1 MLAPQRGLK
10 EMSHAQISNRLRSER
25 IMNKYTA
32 YIMIGLARILG
43 GMSLLVFMIFLF
55 VGSLNL
61 FDMRLGESEIL
72 WLDAGLSLL
81 FFIQHSGM
89 IRKPFHRWLA
99 RLVPEEYAGAIYT
112 IASGIVLLLVILLW
126 QTSSQ
131 TIIAPSG
138 LLRWSLRAVSLLCL
152 LGFYW
157 GVKALRFFDPLG
169 LRPILNRLRG
179 RNPMPMPITV
189 AGPYRWVRH
198 PLYLFMIL
206 MIWSCPDLTRDRL
219 LFNLLWTAWIVIGSY
234 LEEIDLTVEF
244 GNAYREYQK
253 RVPML
258 VPLLKWPNREC
269 SIFNKGHERD

>member
-1 MLAPQRGLK
+1 M
-10 EMSHAQISNRLRSER
+10 
-25 IMNKYTA
+25 
-32 YIMIGLARILG
+32 
-43 GMSLLVFMIFLF
+43 
-55 VGSLNL
+55 
-61 FDMRLGESEIL
+61 
-72 WLDAGLSLL
+72 

-89 IRKPFHRWLA
+89 IRKPFRRWLA
-99 RLVPEEYAGAIYT
+99 RLIPEEYAGAIYA

-126 QTSSQ
+126 QTSTQ
-131 TIIAPSG
+131 TVMTPSS
-138 LLRWSLRAVSLLCL
+138 LFRWSLRAVFFLCL

-157 GVKALRFFDPLG
+157 GVKALRFFDLLG

-179 RNPMPMPITV
+179 RNPMPMPITL

-234 LEEIDLTVEF
+234 LEEIDLIVEF
-244 GNAYREYQK
+244 GDAYREYQK

-258 VPLLKWPNREC
+258 IPFLK
-269 SIFNKGHERD
+269 

>member
-1 MLAPQRGLK
+1 
-10 EMSHAQISNRLRSER
+10 
-25 IMNKYTA
+25 
-32 YIMIGLARILG
+32 MIGLARILG
-43 GMSLLVFMIFLF
+43 GMSLLVLMIFIF

-61 FDMRLGESEIL
+61 FDMRLDESEIL

-99 RLVPEEYAGAIYT
+99 RFVPEEYAGAIYT

-179 RNPMPMPITV
+179 RNPLPMPITA